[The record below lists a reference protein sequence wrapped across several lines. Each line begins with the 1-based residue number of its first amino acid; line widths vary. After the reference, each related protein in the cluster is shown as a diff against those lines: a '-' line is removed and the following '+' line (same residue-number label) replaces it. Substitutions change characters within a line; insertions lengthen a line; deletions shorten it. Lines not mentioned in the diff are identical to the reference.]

1 MTGSVCKGC
10 KERFVGCHGKREDG
24 SWRCPR
30 WRCPRWGEA
39 QEKKDEEL
47 RRTERDRMQTAV
59 MERYTRENRYRFTK
73 GK

>member
-1 MTGSVCKGC
+1 M
-10 KERFVGCHGKREDG
+10 GCHGKQEDG
-24 SWRCPR
+24 S

-39 QEKKDEEL
+39 QEKKAEEL

>member
-24 SWRCPR
+24 SWCCPR
-30 WRCPRWGEA
+30 RGEA
-39 QEKKDEEL
+39 QEKKAEEL

>member
-1 MTGSVCKGC
+1 MQRLQGALRGLPR
-10 KERFVGCHGKREDG
+10 EAGRREDG
-24 SWRCPR
+24 SWRCQ
-30 WRCPRWGEA
+30 RWGEA
-39 QEKKDEEL
+39 QEKKAEEL

>member
-10 KERFVGCHGKREDG
+10 QERFVGCHGKREDG
-24 SWRCPR
+24 SWCCPL
-30 WRCPRWGEA
+30 WGEA
-39 QEKKDEEL
+39 QEKKAEEL